1 MTKNISN
8 LNLKLT
14 LNQMLLSNVHVGHT
28 KKFLN
33 SDIKPYLLGTR
44 NNLYILNIAK
54 TSFQFKLFINL
65 LVNITSLRQKVL
77 VVKERDVYNFRN
89 LLNLKQL
96 YYSDGK
102 WIGGSLTN
110 FRQVK
115 QSQAF
120 KEDNNYYNSLGSLR
134 YMPSLVFFFDVNS
147 SKWALVESSNLE
159 IPVVSVVDS
168 NTSLLSYINY
178 PIIGNNKSFEA
189 LFLYLNLIL
198 NSVKK
203 GHQKELLKILNI
215 I

>member
-102 WIGGSLTN
+102 
-110 FRQVK
+110 
-115 QSQAF
+115 
-120 KEDNNYYNSLGSLR
+120 
-134 YMPSLVFFFDVNS
+134 
-147 SKWALVESSNLE
+147 
-159 IPVVSVVDS
+159 
-168 NTSLLSYINY
+168 
-178 PIIGNNKSFEA
+178 
-189 LFLYLNLIL
+189 
-198 NSVKK
+198 
-203 GHQKELLKILNI
+203 
-215 I
+215 

>member
-1 MTKNISN
+1 VSRIVLLKKNQMTKNISN

-110 FRQVK
+110 FDKLNKAKRLKKITIISIRWVHCVTC
-115 QSQAF
+115 
-120 KEDNNYYNSLGSLR
+120 LR
-134 YMPSLVFFFDVNS
+134 
-147 SKWALVESSNLE
+147 
-159 IPVVSVVDS
+159 
-168 NTSLLSYINY
+168 
-178 PIIGNNKSFEA
+178 
-189 LFLYLNLIL
+189 
-198 NSVKK
+198 
-203 GHQKELLKILNI
+203 
-215 I
+215 